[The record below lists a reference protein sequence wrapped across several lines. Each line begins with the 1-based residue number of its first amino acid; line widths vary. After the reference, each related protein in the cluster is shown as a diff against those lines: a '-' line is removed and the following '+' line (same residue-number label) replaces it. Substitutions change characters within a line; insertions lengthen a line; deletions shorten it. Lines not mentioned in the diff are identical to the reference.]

1 MLDASRLNRAI
12 FRVQDNILAGLS
24 FPERSCEG
32 LISSLSHTFIFG
44 KRLRWARAEFDR
56 GEAMPDLS
64 SNRMLLVERRSQ
76 QQETPGP
83 ASVNNVIS
91 KAKGEI

>member
-1 MLDASRLNRAI
+1 LSR
-12 FRVQDNILAGLS
+12 
-24 FPERSCEG
+24 
-32 LISSLSHTFIFG
+32 TFISG
-44 KRLRWARAEFDR
+44 ERLRWARAEVDR

-76 QQETPGP
+76 QQEVPGP

-91 KAKGEI
+91 KVKGDI